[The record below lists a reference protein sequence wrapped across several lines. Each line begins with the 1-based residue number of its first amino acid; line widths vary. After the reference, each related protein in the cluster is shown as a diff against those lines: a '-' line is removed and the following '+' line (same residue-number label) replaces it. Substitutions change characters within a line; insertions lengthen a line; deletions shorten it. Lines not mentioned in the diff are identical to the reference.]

1 MEDKRGTKRPRSPS
15 REGSSVPSS
24 VLTPPPALSGSSL
37 PPGSPLEVSSCRMHS
52 PIFEQGGPSERIPVV
67 DLSLDE
73 EDLIPDTS
81 RDEEFVK
88 RLFGDLNREL
98 LGLSD
103 DGKVIILSDSDE

>member
-1 MEDKRGTKRPRSPS
+1 
-15 REGSSVPSS
+15 
-24 VLTPPPALSGSSL
+24 
-37 PPGSPLEVSSCRMHS
+37 MHS